1 MKESVS
7 LSHPRA
13 SLAPYAT
20 RKESRQYELSQED
33 EQLFNDD
40 NDELESTDFDKV
52 LRKSLRGEQTL
63 LQILVAFD
71 EGSPKPSR

>member
-1 MKESVS
+1 MKESSSV

-52 LRKSLRGEQTL
+52 FEEVVLTWRTDP
-63 LQILVAFD
+63 ITNT
-71 EGSPKPSR
+71 GSRLTKAR

>member
-7 LSHPRA
+7 PISSASA

-33 EQLFNDD
+33 EQLHDD

-52 LRKSLRGEQTL
+52 FEEVVDTWRTSPLI
-63 LQILVAFD
+63 QIL
-71 EGSPKPSR
+71 SRI